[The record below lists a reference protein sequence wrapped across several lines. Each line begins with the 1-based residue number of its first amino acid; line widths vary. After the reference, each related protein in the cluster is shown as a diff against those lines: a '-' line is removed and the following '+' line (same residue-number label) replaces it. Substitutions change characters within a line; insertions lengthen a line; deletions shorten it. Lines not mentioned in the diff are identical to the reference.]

1 MANILKINRTAP
13 GNYATASVPSSLNHG
28 ELGFDNHGEKLF
40 IGKQTTGNANPTTS
54 HTSVFHLSTLK
65 DLTATSSTGIAIS
78 APSALNNNARA
89 ISGINASTSV
99 KGVASFN
106 DTFFSASSGA
116 ISLDAAQTGLTS
128 ILNAALVVGRDADNK
143 IDFATDNEIDLKANG
158 EVVATVT
165 GLAFEI
171 HGDNKIKIHPSGTTA
186 ATTINTHS
194 YIQEVNTVNT
204 EHHGNLRIGT
214 AGLRQLDFVG
224 HATTQDYVEFN
235 GGGSDIDFRVYDD
248 NTNKQIDVVA
258 AAGSPMTTIRDL
270 TVSNSVTITPQ
281 LNVTAIDASSYIE
294 TPAIRGNGSGSTQI
308 AITTNDTTI
317 ENNLKIGQVTNSS
330 DLYFEGASNSFS
342 DSIRKTITSGN
353 LTILNAV
360 AGTLGGGGT
369 TNELMI
375 HNSIQDGDIILKIND
390 GGTPKNAI
398 HIDGA
403 TAKVTILGDLEVDGT
418 TTQIDST
425 TLTVADKDIVI
436 ANGASSSSVADGA
449 GIIVGSDVASIKY
462 LHSGTKWALD
472 KNTAVT
478 GTFAVSSTSTFTGA
492 ITGSGG
498 FTNTTFDCGTF

>member
-13 GNYATASVPSSLNHG
+13 GNYDSASVPSSLNHG

-128 ILNAALVVGRDADNK
+128 ILNAALVVGRDADNV

-165 GLAFEI
+165 GAQFQI
-171 HGDNKIKIHPSGTTA
+171 HGDNDLVFFPGGTTA
-186 ATTINTHS
+186 ATTMNTQS
-194 YIQEVNTVNT
+194 AIEEVNTSNT
-204 EHHGNLRIGT
+204 AGHGNLRIGT

-224 HATTQDYVEFN
+224 HASTQDYVAFN
-235 GGGSDIDFRVYDD
+235 EGGADIDFRVYDD
-248 NTNKQIDVVA
+248 NANKQIDVVA
-258 AAGSPMTTIRDL
+258 VAGSPMTTIRDL

-281 LNVTAIDASSYIE
+281 LNVTSIDASSYIE

-308 AITTNDTTI
+308 TIDTNDTTI
-317 ENNLKIGQVTNSS
+317 ENNLKIGQVSNSS

-342 DSIRKTITSGN
+342 DSIRKTITSGS

-360 AGTLGGGGT
+360 AGSNESV
-369 TNELMI
+369 NELMI

-390 GGTPKNAI
+390 GGVAKNAI

-425 TLTVADKDIVI
+425 TLTVADKDIVV
-436 ANGASSSSVADGA
+436 ANGAGSSSAADGA

-462 LHSGTKWALD
+462 IHTGTKWALD